1 MVDLGNRK
9 VVGMDA
15 SIAEAVPE
23 SSKDR
28 QAAIL
33 VLDRKSRFAAGTGS
47 LQTSNRILWFS
58 RSLPGNFS
66 LS

>member
-1 MVDLGNRK
+1 
-9 VVGMDA
+9 MDA
-15 SIAEAVPE
+15 AIVEPVPE

-33 VLDRKSRFAAGTGS
+33 VLDRKSRFDAGTGS
-47 LQTSNRILWFS
+47 LETSNRILWFS
-58 RSLPGNFS
+58 RSLPGKLI

>member
-1 MVDLGNRK
+1 
-9 VVGMDA
+9 MDA
-15 SIAEAVPE
+15 AASETVPE

-47 LQTSNRILWFS
+47 LETSNHILWFS